1 MKSEFEILTQ
11 FSAPEAPAAILGE
24 SPAVDA
30 AAAHAW
36 WVDTAGKRLFRTD
49 LSTQATAFW
58 DLPEEP
64 GFVVLNAARLPVL
77 GMETG
82 LFRFVPDADL
92 LQKLMGLDKPG
103 HRFNDATVDANGA
116 LWVSTMARDL
126 AKGEAAIY
134 RVSHDLRLQPVV
146 AGLAIPNGMAVDVE
160 RSRLYYSDSHWDVQT
175 VWRVGVDLDTG
186 AAGEPMVFASMMD
199 RDGRPD
205 GAALDRQGRY
215 WIAGV
220 DGAALYVYAP
230 DGTPLFDVPV
240 PVQAPTNL
248 AFWGPDGDKL
258 AVTSKADDG
267 HGGRLMSVTFPR
279 ARIAGLPQTGW
290 RADAN

>member
-30 AAAHAW
+30 AAAQAW

-64 GFVVLNAARLPVL
+64 GFVVLDAARLPVL

-134 RVSHDLRLQPVV
+134 RVSPICVCSRWSRALPSPTAWRSMWNE
-146 AGLAIPNGMAVDVE
+146 AGFIIPTRIGTCR
-160 RSRLYYSDSHWDVQT
+160 RS
-175 VWRVGVDLDTG
+175 G
-186 AAGEPMVFASMMD
+186 ASAS
-199 RDGRPD
+199 
-205 GAALDRQGRY
+205 
-215 WIAGV
+215 IS
-220 DGAALYVYAP
+220 
-230 DGTPLFDVPV
+230 TP
-240 PVQAPTNL
+240 ARRANR
-248 AFWGPDGDKL
+248 W
-258 AVTSKADDG
+258 S
-267 HGGRLMSVTFPR
+267 SPR
-279 ARIAGLPQTGW
+279 
-290 RADAN
+290 